1 MPTEES
7 KTNPVDTAFNEY
19 RLLKEVTE
27 FTPVLRSLLL
37 SLMIEEYMQFMM
49 LISDSN
55 SLAELEKVGKTATK
69 SKTVSGLSISPQV
82 YAKFDKGATG
92 IQISKVQPPASKKNY
107 YIINSVTVIEETP
120 NDDKN

>member
-7 KTNPVDTAFNEY
+7 KMNPVDTAFNEY
-19 RLLKEVTE
+19 RPLKEVEE

-37 SLMIEEYMQFMM
+37 SLMVEEYMQFMT

-55 SLAELEKVGKTATK
+55 SLAELEKADKKETK

-82 YAKFDKGATG
+82 CAKFDKGATG
-92 IQISKVQPPASKKNY
+92 IQISKVQPPASKKKY
-107 YIINSVTVIEETP
+107 YIINSVTVVEE
-120 NDDKN
+120 